1 MNTLLKPLTLV
12 AIFFFAASLK
22 SGQKTDAS
30 RFKSDG
36 YFTAS
41 IDGSAFDTRSYDRYT
56 AEVTNESDYAKGEK
70 STDLTFYAG
79 NHYDQNGNLFE
90 ESLQFKYALT
100 ASTIGDALGQK
111 IVFQYNQQ
119 KFISIPGQT
128 KIKITQVRYS
138 TDHSSMYVSATF
150 DGKMTQWAAPGQPQ
164 AIIHVKGR
172 MENINVS
179 LPAGTLPSA
188 SL

>member
-100 ASTIGDALGQK
+100 ASTIGDALGQRLY
-111 IVFQYNQQ
+111 F
-119 KFISIPGQT
+119 SITSRSSSAYQAKPKLKLPRCAT
-128 KIKITQVRYS
+128 ARIK
-138 TDHSSMYVSATF
+138 
-150 DGKMTQWAAPGQPQ
+150 
-164 AIIHVKGR
+164 
-172 MENINVS
+172 
-179 LPAGTLPSA
+179 PACM
-188 SL
+188 